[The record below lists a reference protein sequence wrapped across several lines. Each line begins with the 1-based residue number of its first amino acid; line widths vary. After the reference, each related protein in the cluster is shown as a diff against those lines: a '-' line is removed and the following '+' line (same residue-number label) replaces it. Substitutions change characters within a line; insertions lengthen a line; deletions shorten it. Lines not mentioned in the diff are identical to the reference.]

1 MGTLIWK
8 VDKDGGRSLLADLS
22 NQSQEVMVARGG
34 ESGKGNARYV
44 NSTNQEPLIAENGEQ
59 GEEISLELEMKLIA
73 DIGIVGTPSVGKSSL
88 LRACSEAKP
97 DIAGYPFTTL
107 EPVLGYVEGKKKG
120 FVAVEVPG
128 LIEGAHKGV
137 GLGHTFLRHLER
149 TRGLIH
155 LLDGTTSDCLSEYN
169 QVREEMRLFNYVL
182 VEKPHLIL
190 VNKVDLVE
198 VSERKEEIEK
208 SFTEVG
214 LNVMFISAKT
224 GLGVDNALEKVQA
237 LLSSVDIDTNEQKKA
252 EAQITGK
259 PETENPRVIQEGDVF
274 VVEATKAE
282 RIVSRVDLSDRRVQI
297 QLWSELDRLG
307 VVRALEK
314 AGAGTGS
321 KVRFGETELDW
332 E

>member
-1 MGTLIWK
+1 
-8 VDKDGGRSLLADLS
+8 
-22 NQSQEVMVARGG
+22 
-34 ESGKGNARYV
+34 
-44 NSTNQEPLIAENGEQ
+44 
-59 GEEISLELEMKLIA
+59 
-73 DIGIVGTPSVGKSSL
+73 
-88 LRACSEAKP
+88 
-97 DIAGYPFTTL
+97 
-107 EPVLGYVEGKKKG
+107 
-120 FVAVEVPG
+120 
-128 LIEGAHKGV
+128 
-137 GLGHTFLRHLER
+137 
-149 TRGLIH
+149 
-155 LLDGTTSDCLSEYN
+155 
-169 QVREEMRLFNYVL
+169 MRLFNYVL
-182 VEKPHLIL
+182 VEKPHLIV